1 MTRLRNILAFAAF
14 TAVLPS
20 AATARAGEAPP
31 AEARTQASA
40 QGGVVVEW
48 SFRQGEAGN
57 GIAHLAIRDE
67 ATGQPIEGAR
77 PAAWLLA
84 RRSEQ
89 VASEQQ
95 CEQKAALMVGGS
107 LGSRADVDLNGY
119 RLLTLNNDN
128 TVAFINPY
136 AGLRNS
142 RLESIVELPS
152 TGHDWVLAPEV
163 HRLFVSLR
171 EADAVAVVDT
181 LQRRLLATVPTGKGS
196 LPTRLAYDPDQRRV
210 WVGLDGAPRL
220 LALDARDAS
229 TVAEVAVGN
238 GLHTLALA
246 PGADDLLATHSG
258 SDAVSLVDRRS
269 LAVRRVAV
277 PQTPVA
283 AAWSA
288 SAGQWVVLSIN
299 GGGLSWVDPATARTT
314 RTTPLAR
321 GAEKLATFDA
331 GRRVL
336 VLNPLQGSLDL
347 VDAATARVTASARLD
362 GHPDQIALSREFAY
376 LRNRDDANV
385 QLIALARLREGSMP
399 QVLVPMGRRA
409 PADDPDVVNVATV
422 LAPAPE
428 DNGVLLANPGDATI
442 YRYVEGMM
450 VPIGSYSNYRRK
462 ARALKVMDGAL
473 VERGAGEFEAPVQ
486 AERSG
491 RYDVIV
497 RNQSPSITA
506 CFVQTIE
513 GVPASEEQK
522 QRPVA
527 TLLSRERGTDGS
539 LRVVFRLRTAA
550 GEPIDARDAQVLA
563 MQPHGA
569 WQQRRVAARRVDGDY
584 EAIFVGVPGRGDIVL
599 LAGASSEGLDYVEGR
614 LGIAAAPPADATGA
628 LP

>member
-1 MTRLRNILAFAAF
+1 MTSLQKLLALAAFAV
-14 TAVLPS
+14 VLPLVL
-20 AATARAGEAPP
+20 AAQAGEPTPATGARA
-31 AEARTQASA
+31 QAAA

-67 ATGQPIEGAR
+67 ATGKPIEGAR

-84 RRSEQ
+84 RRSEL
-89 VASEQQ
+89 VASEQH

-107 LGSRADVDLNGY
+107 LGSRADIDLNGY

-136 AGLRNS
+136 VGLRNS
-142 RLESIVELPS
+142 RLESIVELPA

-171 EADAVAVVDT
+171 EADAVAVIDT

-196 LPTRLAYDPDQRRV
+196 LPTRLAYDPDHRRI
-210 WVGLDGAPRL
+210 WVGLDGLPRL

-229 TVAEVAVGN
+229 TVAELKVGN

-246 PGADDLLATHSG
+246 ADADDLLATHSG
-258 SDAVSLVDRRS
+258 SDAVSLIDRRS

-277 PQTPVA
+277 AQTPVS

-288 SAGQWVVLSIN
+288 SARQWAVLSIN
-299 GGGLSWVDPATARTT
+299 GGGLSWVDPVAAQTT
-314 RTTPLAR
+314 RTTSLAR
-321 GAEKLATFDA
+321 GAEKLATFDD
-331 GRRVL
+331 GRRL
-336 VLNPLQGSLDL
+336 LALNPLQGSLDL
-347 VDAATARVTASARLD
+347 VDAATARVTASTRLD

-385 QLIALARLREGSMP
+385 QLIALARLREGQMP
-399 QVLVPMGRRA
+399 QVLVPMGRHA
-409 PADDPDVVNVATV
+409 PAEDPDVVNVASV
-422 LAPAPE
+422 MAPAPE
-428 DNGVLLANPGDATI
+428 DNGMLLANPGDATL

-462 ARALKVMDGAL
+462 ARAMTVMDGAL
-473 VERGAGEFEAPVQ
+473 VERGPGEFEAPVQ
-486 AERSG
+486 AEHSG

-506 CFVQTIE
+506 CFVQSVE
-513 GVPASEEQK
+513 GVPASEDQA

-527 TLLSRERGTDGS
+527 TLLSRQRSADGG

-550 GEPIDARDAQVLA
+550 GESINAGDAQVLA
-563 MQPHGA
+563 IQPHA
-569 WQQRRVAARRVDGDY
+569 TWQQRRVASRRADGDY
-584 EAIFVGVPGRGDIVL
+584 EAVFAGVPGRGDIVL
-599 LAGASSEGLDYVEGR
+599 LASAASRGLDYVDGR
-614 LGIAAAPPADATGA
+614 LGVAEPP
-628 LP
+628 P

>member
-1 MTRLRNILAFAAF
+1 MTRLRNILALAAF
-14 TAVLPS
+14 AAVLPS

-550 GEPIDARDAQVLA
+550 GESIAARDAQVLA
-563 MQPHGA
+563 MQPHGT
-569 WQQRRVAARRVDGDY
+569 WQQRRVAARRADGDY
-584 EAIFVGVPGRGDIVL
+584 EAVFAGVPGRGDIVL

-614 LGIAAAPPADATGA
+614 LGIAAAPPADATGV